1 MPPLL
6 SIREVTKSYSA
17 YPLFDKLSLSVEP
30 NERLGVIG
38 PNGAGKSTLLRI
50 LAGAEQPD
58 SGERVM
64 QRGLAL
70 AYVTQV
76 DRLPEETALAVA
88 AAPLIAAG
96 HDHHEAETTAEVA
109 LRAHGFPDPLVATA
123 SLSGGWKKRL
133 SLVRALAGEPAVL
146 LLDEPTNHLD
156 PEGVWWL
163 EATLARARFAV
174 VCVSHD
180 RWFLDRIATRVVEID
195 PRHAGGC
202 FSAVGSYKQFLEHR
216 DAYIASETT
225 RQEALA
231 NQMRKETE
239 WLRRQ
244 PKARTT
250 KAEYRVKDAAR
261 LQAEL
266 SDVTRRNNMNRSM
279 GLDFSATGRRSNDL
293 IVAKGL
299 AARYG
304 ERTIYAGVDVE
315 LGPGTRLGLLGL
327 NGSGKS
333 TLLRTL
339 AGDRQ
344 PDAGTVKRL
353 QDLRVVVFHQDRSR
367 LRPNET
373 LRQSLCPNGDTVKY
387 RGSNIH
393 VMSWAK
399 RLLFRPDQLDATVGS
414 LSGGEQARILLG
426 MLMLTPADI
435 LLLDEPTNDLDIP
448 ALEVLEESLL
458 EFPGAVVM
466 VTHDRFL
473 LDRVSTVLLALD
485 GTGKAEYVADYAQW
499 QTRQEERLAAAG
511 TPVTAS
517 AGKPAKKGVSFS
529 GKERRELENME
540 ATIAKAEAAVA
551 AIEAEIADP
560 AVASDGVRL
569 TAACEKLAK
578 AQAVVEKTY
587 ARWQELEAKAA
598 QAG

>member
-1 MPPLL
+1 
-6 SIREVTKSYSA
+6 
-17 YPLFDKLSLSVEP
+17 
-30 NERLGVIG
+30 
-38 PNGAGKSTLLRI
+38 
-50 LAGAEQPD
+50 
-58 SGERVM
+58 
-64 QRGLAL
+64 
-70 AYVTQV
+70 
-76 DRLPEETALAVA
+76 
-88 AAPLIAAG
+88 
-96 HDHHEAETTAEVA
+96 
-109 LRAHGFPDPLVATA
+109 
-123 SLSGGWKKRL
+123 
-133 SLVRALAGEPAVL
+133 
-146 LLDEPTNHLD
+146 
-156 PEGVWWL
+156 
-163 EATLARARFAV
+163 
-174 VCVSHD
+174 
-180 RWFLDRIATRVVEID
+180 
-195 PRHAGGC
+195 
-202 FSAVGSYKQFLEHR
+202 
-216 DAYIASETT
+216 
-225 RQEALA
+225 
-231 NQMRKETE
+231 
-239 WLRRQ
+239 
-244 PKARTT
+244 
-250 KAEYRVKDAAR
+250 
-261 LQAEL
+261 
-266 SDVTRRNNMNRSM
+266 M